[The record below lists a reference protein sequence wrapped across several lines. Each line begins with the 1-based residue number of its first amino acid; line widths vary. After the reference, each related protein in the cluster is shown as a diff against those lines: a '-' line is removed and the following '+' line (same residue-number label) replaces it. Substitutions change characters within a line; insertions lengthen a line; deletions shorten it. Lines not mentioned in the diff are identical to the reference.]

1 MKQYLLLRF
10 TFAIWLTSLLM
21 TALAGTELQA
31 QALSS
36 PDSASESAQASVR
49 WSKPEKFDT
58 GMQSQASI
66 NSSRMVVEVHRSAIT
81 SKAWYHVGRL
91 SKEGQSV
98 DWGKSHIMD
107 RVAPSPRDNQVYPA
121 VALTNDNYVIIVYSD
136 LATKSN
142 SKLRYRVGRIDP
154 LGSVDQDIEWL
165 TDDTIYDTGF
175 HSSLSVNA
183 NGVIAEVHEADGKTG
198 LFYRIGHLEDPAAG
212 KYNLVWDSGALGVQ
226 FDNGINPHISINNRN
241 EVVEMHQ
248 INNKESIVHYRRG
261 TIQIKP
267 NTPAQIA
274 FGASQRYSNT
284 AFEPTVLLTDRD
296 SVIALYQ
303 NGYINWETGDY
314 NTNNPALIWWRGTV
328 RMRDDAIGRSP
339 GLGSNG
345 DYMIATWDLDG
356 KLYYT
361 TALVP

>member
-21 TALAGTELQA
+21 TALAGPELQA

-66 NSSRMVVEVHRSAIT
+66 NSSRMVVEVHRSHIT

-107 RVAPSPRDNQVYPA
+107 RVAPSPRDHQVHPA